1 MFRLSRFALFVCAAS
16 AWAAPDASPSKAEA
30 ALARL
35 PLRFEANQGQWN
47 PAVRYAARG
56 GDHRVFLT
64 SHGPSLQ
71 FGGSRVDIT
80 LVNSNPVPKV
90 EGLDRLPTRTDYL
103 VGNRERWHT
112 GIASYAKVRYQA
124 VYPGVDLVY
133 YGNQNQLEYD
143 FVLQPGADPR
153 AIRMKFAG
161 ARRVR
166 ITPEGDVAVET
177 AGGTAVQKKAS
188 IYQDGRPVAGRYVM
202 VARNVVALR
211 LERYDRK
218 RALVIDPVV
227 VMATYMGGSKA
238 DQITAVA
245 LGPNGLLYI
254 TGSTE
259 TGDLLAINGAYDNYN
274 DGETDIFIAIMD
286 TTQTNYPVIYF
297 SYLGGSLIDIPNAI
311 AVDSSGDVYVTGTT
325 TSTDFPMAGASVQTT
340 PTASYLN
347 IFVSEIN
354 PTLYGGVSLV
364 YSTYLGGTT
373 GDNIANGIAVDSNG
387 MIYLIGT
394 TRCTD
399 FPVTASAYAGELWG
413 PQDAFLAEIDPNNA
427 TLLYSTYLGGE
438 LSDDGR
444 AIALGAN
451 GLVYFG
457 ISTSSTL
464 FPMEGNSWRGNLQGN
479 IDIILGVMD
488 MTQSGTASLVYD
500 TYFGGSAN
508 EEVRGIALDAAGNML
523 VTGYTLSP
531 DFPVTLNALQSSYGG
546 NTDAFVS
553 VVNPNQAGFVIYS
566 TYLGGSQGDVAY
578 GIAGDSAGYIYVTG
592 YTYSPDFPVT
602 PNAPLPNYSS
612 GCEIFL
618 TKFKPGVAGT
628 GALQYSTYYGASGV
642 NVATTLAVDSNG
654 TAYVGGYTT
663 GDMYITP
670 ISYEGTYGGGT
681 TDGFLLVVTK

>member
-56 GDHRVFLT
+56 GGHRVFLT
-64 SHGPSLQ
+64 SQGPSLQ
-71 FGGSRVDIT
+71 FGSSRVDIS
-80 LVNSNPVPKV
+80 LVNSNPAPKV
-90 EGLDRLPTRTDYL
+90 DGFDRLPTRTDYL
-103 VGNRERWHT
+103 VGSREQWHT
-112 GIASYAKVRYQA
+112 GIANYAKVRYQA
-124 VYPGVDLVY
+124 VYPGVDLVF
-133 YGNQNQLEYD
+133 YGSQNQLEYD

-166 ITPEGDVAVET
+166 ITPEGDVAIEA
-177 AGGTAVQKKAS
+177 AGGTAVQKKAY
-188 IYQDGRPVAGRYVM
+188 IYQDGRPVSGRYVM
-202 VARNVVALR
+202 VAHNVVGLR
-211 LERYDRK
+211 LDRYDRK
-218 RALVIDPVV
+218 RTLVIDPVV
-227 VMATYMGGSKA
+227 VMASYMGGSAA
-238 DQITAVA
+238 DQVTAVT
-245 LGPNGLLYI
+245 LGPKGLLYI
-254 TGSTE
+254 TGSTA
-259 TGDLLAINGAYDNYN
+259 TGDLQAIDGAYDNYN

-286 TTQTNYPVIYF
+286 TTKSNYPVTYF
-297 SYLGGSLIDIPNAI
+297 SYLGGSLLDIPNAI
-311 AVDSSGDVYVTGTT
+311 AVDSSGNVYVTGTT
-325 TSTDFPMAGASVQTT
+325 TSTDFPMAGASVQTS
-340 PTASYLN
+340 PTATYLN

-354 PTLYGGVSLV
+354 PTMYGGVSLV

-373 GDNIANGIAVDSNG
+373 GDNITHGIAVDGNG

-394 TRCTD
+394 TRSTD
-399 FPVTASAYAGELWG
+399 FPVTASAYAGQLWG
-413 PQDAFLAEIDPNNA
+413 TQDAFLAKIDPSNA
-427 TLLYSTYLGGE
+427 SLVYSSYLGGE

-457 ISTSSTL
+457 ISTDSTQ
-464 FPMEGNSWRGNLQGN
+464 FPLAGNSWRGSLQGN

-500 TYFGGSAN
+500 TYFGGSDN
-508 EEVRGIALDAAGNML
+508 EEVRSIALDAAGNML
-523 VTGYTLSP
+523 VTGYTLSA
-531 DFPVTLNALQSSYGG
+531 DFPLTLNALQSAYGG
-546 NTDAFVS
+546 DTDAFVS
-553 VVNPNQAGFVIYS
+553 VVNPNKTGFVVYS
-566 TYLGGSQGDVAY
+566 TYLGGSKGEVAY

-602 PNAPLPNYSS
+602 PNAPLPKYSS
-612 GCEIFL
+612 GCEVFL

-628 GALQYSTYYGASGV
+628 GAVQYSTYYGASGV
-642 NVATTLAVDSNG
+642 NVAATLAVGPDG

-670 ISYEGTYGGGT
+670 NAYEGTYGGGT
-681 TDGFLLVVTK
+681 TDGFLLVVTN